1 MSMVRRSA
9 VDCLRRA
16 GLSLRANWV
25 LVPLALLQGLCT
37 LLLFLLSL
45 LPPFLVLGGRALL
58 DVDWTVEGAEIWLR
72 QLLAAASS
80 QPLALTLAL
89 VASLVVGTLAM
100 IVWAWFEGGIYG
112 VLVAAERQALPDAQ
126 DRAGGVAWFAATTG
140 RDFAGWG
147 GLYMWRYFWWLQ
159 IGLAFALGL
168 LLLYTLIALGA
179 VLGYEAWGGAAAYGI
194 GCGGALPFL
203 FALFVLVL
211 WNQTSPPAVALP
223 ESGAARGTG
232 AGFRLIGRRPGAVLL
247 VFLCWLVLFVVVAI
261 LFWVF
266 DLAFGLGTGS
276 LVQVSAM
283 GLVLGLVEWLVNAC
297 IGVFGRAAFTSL
309 VAAEAREIV
318 R

>member
-1 MSMVRRSA
+1 MIRRSA
-9 VDCLRRA
+9 ADCLRRA
-16 GLSLRANWV
+16 GLSLRANWA
-25 LVPLALLQGLCT
+25 LVPLVLLQELCT

-58 DVDWTVEGAEIWLR
+58 EVEWTVEGAEIWFR

-80 QPLALTLAL
+80 EPLALTLAL

-100 IVWAWFEGGIYG
+100 IVWAFFEGGIYG
-112 VLVAAERQALPDAQ
+112 TLVAAERQALPDAQ
-126 DRAGGVAWFAATTG
+126 DRSGGVAWFAATTG

-159 IGLAFALGL
+159 IGLGLAFGL
-168 LLLYTLIALGA
+168 LLLYTLIVLGA

-223 ESGAARGTG
+223 ESGAVRGTG

-247 VFLCWLVLFVVVAI
+247 IFGCWLVLFLVVFL
-261 LFWVF
+261 LFWLLELV
-266 DLAFGLGTGS
+266 LGLGES
-276 LVQVSAM
+276 SALAPTPA
-283 GLVLGLVEWLVNAC
+283 GLAVGLVEWLVNAC
-297 IGVFGRAAFTSL
+297 VGVFGRAAFTSL
-309 VAAEAREIV
+309 VAAEAPEIV